1 MVCAVRIYN
10 IFSVVPTCGVT
21 SILMF
26 THFPFSV
33 FFHSPV
39 VTKYLKLD
47 ENELLF
53 ISSIIMVFI
62 ILLSESFV
70 NMQLSP

>member
-1 MVCAVRIYN
+1 MVYTIRICNY
-10 IFSVVPTCGVT
+10 FPVVPMCGVT
-21 SILMF
+21 PILMF

-53 ISSIIMVFI
+53 ISSFIMAFI